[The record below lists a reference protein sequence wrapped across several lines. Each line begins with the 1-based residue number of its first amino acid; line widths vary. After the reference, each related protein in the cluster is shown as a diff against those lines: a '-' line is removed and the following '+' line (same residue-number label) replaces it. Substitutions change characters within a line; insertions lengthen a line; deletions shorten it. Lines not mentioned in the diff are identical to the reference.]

1 VRLMG
6 PARREREGR
15 RGARS
20 AFDEGG
26 RYLGIPQNPGHP
38 AHQPVTINPVS
49 TKSGAEQSGREP

>member
-26 RYLGIPQNPGHP
+26 RYLGIPQNPGQP

-49 TKSGAEQSGREP
+49 TKSGGGTLPH